1 MMLVLMQKMMM
12 IILVMSLIMMTIID
26 DDDDDDNDKYI
37 YLIIP
42 ESLYLSITLYIQS
55 LIVMDFEDL
64 IFHIFS

>member
-12 IILVMSLIMMTIID
+12 IILVMSLIMMTII